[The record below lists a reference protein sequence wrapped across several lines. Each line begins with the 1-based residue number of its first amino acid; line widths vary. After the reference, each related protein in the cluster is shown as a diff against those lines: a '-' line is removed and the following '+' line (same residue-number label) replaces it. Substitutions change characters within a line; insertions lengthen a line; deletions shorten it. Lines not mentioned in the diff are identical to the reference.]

1 MGSDP
6 VDRIWL
12 NNGIGLFNPI
22 GDRADDSLYGK
33 EFMSSGEYSI
43 YDIDGELYLAEGTS
57 LLNCSDLSFIS
68 IPIID
73 II

>member
-1 MGSDP
+1 GSDLG
-6 VDRIWL
+6 DRIWL
-12 NNGIGLFNPI
+12 NDGSGLFNPI

-43 YDIDGELYLAEGTS
+43 YDMDGELYLAGVTS
-57 LLNCSDLSFIS
+57 QLNGSDLSFIS
-68 IPIID
+68 IPIND